1 MVMALSAASPAVR
14 GYLLDVDCRWGIIS
28 SSVDDRTEEERGEKV
43 CTLSALLTMALP
55 LTRLML
61 LQHLNAGWFH
71 LFSNC
76 LVFIF
81 KFRICSLLKPLDKD
95 KYRIPKSRYDSVS
108 SYISP
113 AGDAYNDTDIP
124 YDKKAYK
131 ELIEEGEHSLCS
143 HLNLTRMFHQK
154 IAPL

>member
-61 LQHLNAGWFH
+61 LQHLNAG
-71 LFSNC
+71 
-76 LVFIF
+76 
-81 KFRICSLLKPLDKD
+81 
-95 KYRIPKSRYDSVS
+95 
-108 SYISP
+108 
-113 AGDAYNDTDIP
+113 
-124 YDKKAYK
+124 
-131 ELIEEGEHSLCS
+131 
-143 HLNLTRMFHQK
+143 
-154 IAPL
+154 